1 MKTVQNSKRIVF
13 KFYSAADFNA
23 RLIEICTATLATI
36 KPWVL
41 VMFNDE
47 VAYYFDGSM
56 VGLLSCVFRAFQF
69 KELQV
74 RLCLSDAAQHGLFAD
89 KIEVSNN
96 EQHAERVWSALQTKL
111 SSSSLKQFYF
121 AYLSE
126 SLDAYQHLF
135 NYCIYVFTSHVSIE
149 KDYSNPSVLAIA
161 QWTKKVGRE
170 KHRMEAFIRFKKTKD
185 ELFKSGSS

>member
-1 MKTVQNSKRIVF
+1 
-13 KFYSAADFNA
+13 
-23 RLIEICTATLATI
+23 
-36 KPWVL
+36 
-41 VMFNDE
+41 MFNDE

-74 RLCLSDAAQHGLFAD
+74 RLCLNDGAQHGLFAD
-89 KIEVSNN
+89 KIEISNN
-96 EQHAERVWSALQTKL
+96 EQHAERVWSALQKL

-135 NYCIYVFTSHVSIE
+135 NYCIYVFTSHFSVE

-185 ELFKSGSS
+185 ELFEFSSSRF

>member
-1 MKTVQNSKRIVF
+1 
-13 KFYSAADFNA
+13 
-23 RLIEICTATLATI
+23 
-36 KPWVL
+36 
-41 VMFNDE
+41 MFNDE

-74 RLCLSDAAQHGLFAD
+74 RLHLNDAAQHGLFAD
-89 KIEVSNN
+89 KIEVANS
-96 EQHAERVWSALQTKL
+96 EQHAERVWAALQKKL

-135 NYCIYVFTSHVSIE
+135 NYCIYVFSSHSSVE
-149 KDYSNPSVLAIA
+149 KDYSHPSVLAIT
-161 QWTKKVGRE
+161 QWTKKSDE
-170 KHRMEAFIRFKKTKD
+170 KSIGWRLLFVLRKPKMSF
-185 ELFKSGSS
+185 FKSGSS

>member
-1 MKTVQNSKRIVF
+1 
-13 KFYSAADFNA
+13 
-23 RLIEICTATLATI
+23 
-36 KPWVL
+36 
-41 VMFNDE
+41 MFNDE

-74 RLCLSDAAQHGLFAD
+74 RLCLNDAAQHGLFAD

-96 EQHAERVWSALQTKL
+96 EQHAERVWSALQKKL

-121 AYLSE
+121 ASLSE

-135 NYCIYVFTSHVSIE
+135 NYCIYVFSSHSSVE
-149 KDYSNPSVLAIA
+149 KDYSHPSVLAIA

-170 KHRMEAFIRFKKTKD
+170 KHRMEGEFKHEVRQFQKPYD
-185 ELFKSGSS
+185 NQQA